1 MQPIRNF
8 IVSIILALTFLVSGC
23 TRITTGEVGVRVD
36 ASRQIQGTEL
46 VAGSWNQT
54 LVGSVITFPVRDI
67 VTTMDN
73 KLPLTSEG
81 VALQDLDI
89 TFIYN
94 INPSSVSELYSTKSK
109 SFHGLDKDGDVLL
122 MQNYIT
128 TLVNNATYK
137 VVRTYKQLEVAD
149 KRQEIESGIRE
160 QVMLSLKE
168 EKLDTAIQF
177 GQVSVRN
184 IQPNAQILQSATDLI
199 KKQNELK
206 QKSTDVEI
214 AQKEAERMKALA
226 DNSGQSIAYMQA
238 QSQMIIAQAIR
249 EGKVQTIIVPSNM
262 TSLMLK

>member
-1 MQPIRNF
+1 MQIRKF
-8 IVSIILALTFLVSGC
+8 MIGLVLAASVLFSAC

-36 ASRQIQGTEL
+36 ASRQVQGTEL
-46 VAGSWNQT
+46 LAGSWNQT
-54 LVGSVITFPVRDI
+54 LIGNVITFPVRDI
-67 VTTMDN
+67 VTTLDN
-73 KLPLTSEG
+73 KMPLTSEG

-94 INPSSVSELYSTKSK
+94 INPASVSELFSTKSK
-109 SFHGLDKDGDVLL
+109 SFHGLDKEGDVLL
-122 MQNYIT
+122 MQTYIS

-137 VVRTYKQLEVAD
+137 VVRSYKQLEVAD

-160 QVMLSLKE
+160 NVLALLKE
-168 EKLDTAIQF
+168 EKLDGSIQF
-177 GQVSVRN
+177 GQVAVRN
-184 IQPNAQILQSATDLI
+184 IAPNAQILQSATDLI